1 MACILVT
8 GAALL
13 ARSLITLR
21 QVNPGFERQH
31 VVTMQTPS
39 GDRRLA
45 SAAQALRVFDEGL
58 QRLAALPGVD
68 SVTVTLTGVPLAQ
81 GGALRVDVVGRPV
94 EQQYMTSWDLVTPQY
109 FAALGFRL
117 LAGRGGNERDRRG
130 ATPVAIINET
140 MARQLWPGE
149 SPLGRQIRIGMG
161 GGPAWDE
168 AVTRE
173 IVGVVSDVRQFGLSR
188 PPIAGTYVPFAQIP
202 DAQMAWFHE
211 RSAAATWI
219 VRTAPVGGPTAS
231 AVERAL
237 QGATALPVTA
247 TRTMDEVFAAATAPA
262 AQNAWLMATL
272 GGLSMLVAIVGVFAL
287 TLYAVTQRTHEMAI
301 RLAVGAQP
309 HAVRRLVVGRTM
321 RIGLWGIA
329 AGVTASAGFATW
341 LRSSLYG
348 VDAHDPLVFTVVPV
362 MLACA
367 VLAAAYLPARRA
379 SQLDPVVVLRE

>member
-1 MACILVT
+1 
-8 GAALL
+8 
-13 ARSLITLR
+13 
-21 QVNPGFERQH
+21 
-31 VVTMQTPS
+31 
-39 GDRRLA
+39 
-45 SAAQALRVFDEGL
+45 
-58 QRLAALPGVD
+58 
-68 SVTVTLTGVPLAQ
+68 
-81 GGALRVDVVGRPV
+81 
-94 EQQYMTSWDLVTPQY
+94 
-109 FAALGFRL
+109 
-117 LAGRGGNERDRRG
+117 
-130 ATPVAIINET
+130 

-149 SPLGRQIRIGMG
+149 SPLGRQVRIGMG

-321 RIGLWGIA
+321 RIGFWGIA

-348 VDAHDPLVFTVVPV
+348 VDAHDPLVFTVVPA

-379 SQLDPVVVLRE
+379 SQLDPVVVLRV